1 MKLNEYQDK
10 AMETALYP
18 ANLALAYVAMGL
30 AGEAGEVANK
40 VKKIYRDLGGVA
52 FRDEEDQI
60 AKELGDVL
68 WYVATLAHE
77 IGYRL
82 EDIAQMNVEKLA
94 SRAEKGT
101 IKGNGDDR

>member
-10 AMETALYP
+10 AMETAIYP
-18 ANLALAYVAMGL
+18 EKTGLAYVAMGL

-40 VKKIYRDLGGVA
+40 VKKIYRDCDGVA
-52 FRDEEDQI
+52 FRDDEDQI

-68 WYVATLAHE
+68 WYVATMAHE

-94 SRAEKGT
+94 SRKERGA
-101 IKGNGDDR
+101 IKGSGDDR